1 MLDGSGQDL
10 TEAAETIAPDAI
22 LSAETSAINI
32 AELFSKS
39 SRHFYFV
46 LQESEITGT
55 IHYEDLLTSPFDV
68 FVPRS
73 HLSWKPPRWISRSG
87 IPWRHGMLY
96 PMRAKRRR

>member
-1 MLDGSGQDL
+1 MFDGGRPVGWIGFDMLDGSGQDL
-10 TEAAETIAPDAI
+10 TGAAETIAPDAI

-68 FVPRS
+68 FV
-73 HLSWKPPRWISRSG
+73 
-87 IPWRHGMLY
+87 
-96 PMRAKRRR
+96 RAHT